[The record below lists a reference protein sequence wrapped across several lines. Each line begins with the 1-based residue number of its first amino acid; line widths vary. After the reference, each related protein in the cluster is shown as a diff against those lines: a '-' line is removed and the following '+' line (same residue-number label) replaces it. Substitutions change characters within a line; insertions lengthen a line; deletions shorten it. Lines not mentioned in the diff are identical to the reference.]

1 MVDISIFRLV
11 RVVSCLPC
19 HQKGEAVIGTR
30 HGKKAVL
37 GFTYLALLR
46 ILHTRIEGDMKRTA
60 ILELAQHQLT
70 QKPVLRCEVGV
81 GARCIT
87 VWTRK
92 AQDWQGHVILMRGSA
107 LRASVPSFLSL
118 LAVFV
123 D

>member
-19 HQKGEAVIGTR
+19 HQKGEAVIGMR

-81 GARCIT
+81 GARC
-87 VWTRK
+87 
-92 AQDWQGHVILMRGSA
+92 A
-107 LRASVPSFLSL
+107 LYHFMDAESPGLAGPRNSNAGQRA
-118 LAVFV
+118 
-123 D
+123 